1 MSRRV
6 VSVTTG
12 SRLHFGMFS
21 LGSAGVRQFG
31 GVGVMI
37 DQPGICLQ
45 ITESETL
52 TATGPMADA
61 ALRAAQALARAE
73 ISPTEPRCRIE
84 IQAAPPRHA
93 GLGSGTQ
100 LALAVAAGIRALEGG
115 EPLEPEQ
122 LARAVGRGQRS
133 AVGLY
138 GFLHGGLIVEAG
150 KLADDEIS
158 PLIARVDVS
167 PKWRFLLVRPQASE
181 GLSGDAERLAFAQ
194 LPPAPANVTAEM
206 CREAL
211 MELVPAVIERRF
223 DRFSE
228 SLFRFGQL
236 AGSCFASLQAG
247 VYATAEVA
255 EAARLLS
262 EIGVIGVAQSSW
274 GPTLFAAHA
283 SEDAAQATI
292 ARLQSVGAKWGGECT
307 IARPLNSGASID
319 VAEEFDGEGR

>member
-1 MSRRV
+1 
-6 VSVTTG
+6 
-12 SRLHFGMFS
+12 MFS
-21 LGSAGVRQFG
+21 LGNPGVRQFG

-37 DQPGICLQ
+37 DEPGVRLQ
-45 ITESETL
+45 ITESDRL
-52 TATGPMADA
+52 SSTGPMAEA
-61 ALRAAQALARAE
+61 ALRAAQALALAE
-73 ISPTEPRCRIE
+73 ISPAEPRCRIDVLS
-84 IQAAPPRHA
+84 APPRHA

-138 GFLHGGLIVEAG
+138 GFLHGGLIIEAG
-150 KLADDEIS
+150 KLTDDEIS
-158 PLIARVDVS
+158 PLVARVDIS

-211 MELVPAVIERRF
+211 MELLPAAIERRF
-223 DRFSE
+223 DRFSQ
-228 SLFRFGQL
+228 SLYRFGQQ

-255 EAARLLS
+255 AAAQLLA
-262 EIGVIGVAQSSW
+262 ELGVTGVAQSSW
-274 GPTLFAAHA
+274 GPTLFAPLPSQKAAEETAAH
-283 SEDAAQATI
+283 
-292 ARLQSVGAKWGGECT
+292 LQKLGSKWGGECL
-307 IARPLNSGASID
+307 IARPLNAGATID
-319 VAEEFDGEGR
+319 IAEEYRGEQS